1 MGENKGF
8 IGSLFDLSFSEFVTT
23 RIIKLLFVLAI
34 IGSGIGTLV
43 LIIGTFASHSVAFG
57 ILSLVLSPLIFFIY
71 VIVARVYLEIII
83 VIFRIAENTSRLVK
97 QDNDI

>member
-1 MGENKGF
+1 
-8 IGSLFDLSFSEFVTT
+8 
-23 RIIKLLFVLAI
+23 
-34 IGSGIGTLV
+34 
-43 LIIGTFASHSVAFG
+43 
-57 ILSLVLSPLIFFIY
+57 VLSPLIFFIY